1 MITGMAF
8 LDSLQ
13 SKLLKGG
20 VISAFFLL
28 TLTGCSS
35 TVRIPTGNDK
45 PSVEN
50 RQDEEQDHTTS
61 FDLTVIS
68 SFTGNATYYAD
79 KFQNQKTASGETY
92 KKNKFT
98 AAHKDLPFNTL
109 VKVTNLKNGLSVV
122 VKINDRGPFGN
133 NREIDL
139 SYIAAKSIGMINDG
153 VVEVK
158 IDVLQRN

>member
-1 MITGMAF
+1 MTTGMAF
-8 LDSLQ
+8 LDSLP
-13 SKLLKGG
+13 SNSLKGG
-20 VISAFFLL
+20 IILAFSLFFLE
-28 TLTGCSS
+28 GCAPA
-35 TVRIPTGNDK
+35 VRIPSGNNDK
-45 PSVEN
+45 PQVEN
-50 RQDEEQDHTTS
+50 REEEDHTAS
-61 FDLTVIS
+61 FDLTVVS
-68 SFTGNATYYAD
+68 SFTGNATYYSD

-98 AAHKDLPFNTL
+98 AAHRDLPFNTL

-153 VVEVK
+153 VVQVK

>member
-1 MITGMAF
+1 MAF

-20 VISAFFLL
+20 VILAFSLFVLQ
-28 TLTGCSS
+28 GCSS
-35 TVRIPTGNDK
+35 TVRIPSGDNK

-50 RQDEEQDHTTS
+50 RQEEDNT
-61 FDLTVIS
+61 S
-68 SFTGNATYYAD
+68 SFNLSVVSTFTGKATYYAD
-79 KFQNQKTASGETY
+79 KFQNQKTASGEAY

-133 NREIDL
+133 DREIDL

-153 VVEVK
+153 VVQVQ

>member
-13 SKLLKGG
+13 SNYLKG
-20 VISAFFLL
+20 VVFLAFSLFVLE
-28 TLTGCSS
+28 GCSS
-35 TVRIPTGNDK
+35 TIRIPSGDNT
-45 PSVEN
+45 PPVEN
-50 RQDEEQDHTTS
+50 HQEEDHTSS
-61 FDLTVIS
+61 FDLTVVS

-153 VVEVK
+153 VVQVK

>member
-13 SKLLKGG
+13 SKYLKGG
-20 VISAFFLL
+20 VILAFSLFLL
-28 TLTGCSS
+28 HGCSS
-35 TVRIPTGNDK
+35 TIRIPSGNDK
-45 PSVEN
+45 PTIEN
-50 RQDEEQDHTTS
+50 RHEEEDNTSS
-61 FDLTVIS
+61 FDLTVVS
-68 SFTGNATYYAD
+68 SFNGKATYYAD

-133 NREIDL
+133 DREIDL
-139 SYIAAKSIGMINDG
+139 SYIAAKSIGMIKDG
-153 VVEVK
+153 VVDVK
-158 IDVLQRN
+158 IDVLHRN

>member
-1 MITGMAF
+1 MAF

-13 SKLLKGG
+13 SNFLKGG
-20 VISAFFLL
+20 VILAFSLFFLA
-28 TLTGCSS
+28 GCAS
-35 TVRIPTGNDK
+35 TVRIPSVNNEK
-45 PSVEN
+45 PKIEN
-50 RQDEEQDHTTS
+50 REEEDQTVA
-61 FDLTVIS
+61 FDLTVVS

-122 VKINDRGPFGN
+122 VKINDRGPFGS

-153 VVEVK
+153 VVQVK

>member
-1 MITGMAF
+1 MAF

-13 SKLLKGG
+13 SKYLKGG
-20 VISAFFLL
+20 VTLAFSVFLL
-28 TLTGCSS
+28 VGCSS
-35 TVRIPTGNDK
+35 TIRIPSSGNN
-45 PSVEN
+45 PPVEN
-50 RQDEEQDHTTS
+50 RNEEDNTSS
-61 FDLTVIS
+61 FDLTVVS
-68 SFTGNATYYAD
+68 TFTGKATYYAD

-133 NREIDL
+133 DREIDL
-139 SYIAAKSIGMINDG
+139 SYIAAKSLGMINDG